1 MPLRK
6 DSSLSRLPFLLL
18 TPLLLQTLCCPANL
32 SQRRHD
38 VWEQSLESDDPH
50 PHSLYFPECGIEI
63 KVRRK
68 WPSPGS
74 PRTQCHLERRTG
86 RLHSDGALKAS
97 RGPASP
103 FPKPFKKCSY
113 ILLSGDHPAQC
124 GPPGRSATGLE
135 RSDKA
140 WAWQHGEE
148 MPITVPRSGVLSEGE
163 TKQMEVGFA
172 HRPQVP
178 ESRPIFH

>member
-6 DSSLSRLPFLLL
+6 DSSLSLLPFLLL
-18 TPLLLQTLCCPANL
+18 TPLLLQTLCCPAHL
-32 SQRRHD
+32 TQRRDD
-38 VWEQSLESDDPH
+38 VWEPSLESDDPH
-50 PHSLYFPECGIEI
+50 PHGLYFPDCGIEI

-68 WPSPGS
+68 WPSPAS
-74 PRTQCHLERRTG
+74 PRTQCHLEHRTG
-86 RLHSDGALKAS
+86 CLHSDGALKAS

-103 FPKPFKKCSY
+103 SPNPSRNAATSCFLEP
-113 ILLSGDHPAQC
+113 ILPSVGHQAALPQ
-124 GPPGRSATGLE
+124 
-135 RSDKA
+135 A
-140 WAWQHGEE
+140 WKRVARQHGEE

-163 TKQMEVGFA
+163 TEQMEVGFA